1 MTSDMTRKT
10 HQSDALLSTAEGL
23 MPGGV
28 NSPVRAFRSVGGNPP
43 FIASAEGSG
52 MTDVDGNRYIDYVG
66 TWGPAILGHAH
77 PEVVAAVTEAA
88 ARGMSFG
95 APSAAEVDMA
105 RAVREY
111 YPSIEMMRMVQR
123 NGSVSDSAGARV
135 TGEMIV
141 KLKDAITVM
150 PITCL

>member
-1 MTSDMTRKT
+1 MTRKT

-66 TWGPAILGHAH
+66 TWGLPFL
-77 PEVVAAVTEAA
+77 VTRTQRWLQRSPKLQ
-88 ARGMSFG
+88 RGMSFG

-111 YPSIEMMRMVQR
+111 YPSIEMMRMVSS
-123 NGSVSDSAGARV
+123 GTEACMSAIRLARGV
-135 TGEMIV
+135 TGRDGIV
-141 KLKDAITVM
+141 KSAKMLSRS
-150 PITCL
+150 CR